1 MVLSYF
7 LYILN
12 NYLIKVFSLFFKQDL
27 RMSKKNQ
34 SSVFR
39 QASYLI
45 MRHAVTQFK
54 LIWLQLFC
62 RCGDSS
68 VQVCVFSRRS
78 YLLLCSH
85 TEPRHQTLCDQY
97 RWLGILLSI
106 FKKRVTEIFSTLFSF
121 SHTHPVWKCLQSNLK
136 VCKLA
141 LMTSLYGNMKL
152 TSCSI
157 NLIRSLSPDQNHH
170 TDQMTSLT
178 QCRDVLSH
186 QCV

>member
-1 MVLSYF
+1 
-7 LYILN
+7 
-12 NYLIKVFSLFFKQDL
+12 
-27 RMSKKNQ
+27 MSKKNQ

-45 MRHAVTQFK
+45 MRHAATQFK

-106 FKKRVTEIFSTLFSF
+106 FKKRVTEIFSTLF
-121 SHTHPVWKCLQSNLK
+121 
-136 VCKLA
+136 
-141 LMTSLYGNMKL
+141 LYGNVYNQIWKCVNWL
-152 TSCSI
+152 WWPLYIVTWNSRHVQSTWSAHWAPI
-157 NLIRSLSPDQNHH
+157 RTTTLIRWHHSHNAEMFYHISVFRVRQTVILSYTVNLSLH
-170 TDQMTSLT
+170 L
-178 QCRDVLSH
+178 LFI
-186 QCV
+186 